1 MLNDDDDDDVLWQE
15 SVSNKSVE
23 SFKMFVQTKKK
34 SVFLSSRF
42 VIVSGCFFG

>member
-34 SVFLSSRF
+34 KVYFCHLDL
-42 VIVSGCFFG
+42 